1 MNILLTGGTGFI
13 GSHTAVE
20 LITRGHKAVLY
31 DNLCN
36 SDAAVVDAL
45 EKITGKRPLLVVG
58 DIRDTEKLQAVLIAE
73 KIDVVIHFAGLKAV
87 GESCVKP
94 LEYYDNNVGG
104 TVSLLK
110 AMHAAGVT
118 RIIFSSSSTVYG
130 TPQYLPLT
138 EEHPVGGVTNPYGRT
153 KLFIEDILKDVCA
166 ARPDFTAVCL
176 RYFNPIGAHASGLI
190 GENPN
195 GIPNN
200 LLPYVARV
208 ASGRLARVGVFGN
221 DYPTKDG
228 TGVRDYI
235 HVVDLARGHA
245 LTCDKIENLK
255 GWEAVTSVPAPVTAC
270 LRSFTPLKRPAVI
283 RSPMRSNRAARAT

>member
-190 GENPN
+190 GEIRTAFP
-195 GIPNN
+195 ITSCPTW
-200 LLPYVARV
+200 RV
-208 ASGRLARVGVFGN
+208 W
-221 DYPTKDG
+221 P
-228 TGVRDYI
+228 
-235 HVVDLARGHA
+235 RGA
-245 LTCDKIENLK
+245 WRAWAFSAT
-255 GWEAVTSVPAPVTAC
+255 T
-270 LRSFTPLKRPAVI
+270 TPPRT
-283 RSPMRSNRAARAT
+283 ARASETTSTWWISPAGTL